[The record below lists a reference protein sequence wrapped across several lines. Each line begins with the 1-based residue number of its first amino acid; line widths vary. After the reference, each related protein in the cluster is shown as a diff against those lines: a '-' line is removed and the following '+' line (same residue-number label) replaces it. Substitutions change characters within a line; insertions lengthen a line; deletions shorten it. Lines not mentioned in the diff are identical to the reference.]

1 MAKYDELTE
10 LIAKYFKNRRGKG
23 ITGTT
28 VAKVIT
34 KKQLHQFPSLS
45 GKMTNP
51 FANRNFSIPNIT
63 RERRYYK
70 FKEFEDDIVS
80 DLTKMVKY
88 VQENDIELGEK
99 LLANLQYNLDLV
111 KQLRRFT
118 KESEDIFIKAGKNP
132 EKILIVEG
140 KAAPS
145 GDESLVDSA
154 EGLAESGR
162 RLQDALDDIVESA
175 NDMRRWDSV
184 EEVAKR
190 KGRYAI
196 KNEGKGFG
204 DAEGYNRAFSR
215 KLATMLDDQGIIK
228 LDPKVRKGLDE
239 ALDMQGGHTALEYV
253 DPIRVIREH
262 FGDDIFETF
271 PRGLKDTDVY
281 TKKPKAID
289 DFIKL
294 LPEPKKVKVGRPIDY
309 LRPGEFQQRITD
321 LEESIPLIERGDGFW
336 QSPDDIQNAIKDV
349 HKDIKTLKTAR
360 ADAYPEYK
368 GPFPKVDPDN
378 DAFIIH
384 GIDENGELNKIG
396 RYVER
401 GKHDTETGET
411 VRSFYDRW
419 DTKNN
424 KWFTKESDY
433 KFSSAYDKAG
443 DEIFRTQDIIEGGKG
458 VKAEGIM
465 KEADPALVKE
475 RREGLKVVDRI
486 PDDQMVQDLVDT
498 QIYSKAEIDYMV
510 ELRGPESIGELWRSH
525 VSKGHITPGKGDIK
539 TGAKGK
545 TRNDT
550 LQEKMFDGLIDQWK
564 KQGFTEDEL
573 RFALKDITTDM
584 PADEAYGLMKKRAL
598 EIDAT
603 KSKPTV
609 KGKTIEETLNEV
621 LGGTASK
628 PKVKK
633 DSLSIRLTKYY
644 DKELNDVELAQE
656 GYNLQEIDV
665 LKKARN
671 IMKTEDQNP
680 TEALRWVR
688 GELADE
694 AGEEIDDFM
703 TDFPWDDQY
712 AEGGRVG
719 FKKGSEHPT
728 TGKGLYELVV
738 LEDYKPTA
746 MEQILID
753 EYLGIPA
760 TYAQGGRVGY
770 NQGMSVQQIMD
781 MVNAEHGIGSLKLA
795 TDPSVVTNPN
805 PGIANREMW
814 NKFNRWFNQKD

>member
-23 ITGTT
+23 ITGTN

-70 FKEFEDDIVS
+70 FKEFEDDIVR

-88 VQENDIELGEK
+88 VQKNDIELGEK

-118 KESEDIFIKAGKNP
+118 KESEDIFLKAGKNP

-184 EEVAKR
+184 EEAAKR
-190 KGRYAI
+190 KGRYAR

-204 DAEGYNRAFSR
+204 DSEAYYRAFSR

-289 DFIKL
+289 DFIKTL
-294 LPEPKKVKVGRPIDY
+294 DKPKKVKVGRPIDY
-309 LRPGEFQQRITD
+309 LRPGEYHQRITD
-321 LEESIPLIERGDGFW
+321 LEESIPLIERGDGFG
-336 QSPDDIQNAIKDV
+336 QSPDDIQRAIKDV
-349 HKDIKTLKTAR
+349 NKDIKTLKTAR

-378 DAFIIH
+378 DAFIVH
-384 GIDENGELNKIG
+384 GIDERGELNKIG

-411 VRSFYDRW
+411 TRAFYDRW

-475 RREGLKVVDRI
+475 RREGLKVVENRI
-486 PDDQMVQDLVDT
+486 
-498 QIYSKAEIDYMV
+498 
-510 ELRGPESIGELWRSH
+510 
-525 VSKGHITPGKGDIK
+525 
-539 TGAKGK
+539 
-545 TRNDT
+545 
-550 LQEKMFDGLIDQWK
+550 
-564 KQGFTEDEL
+564 
-573 RFALKDITTDM
+573 
-584 PADEAYGLMKKRAL
+584 
-598 EIDAT
+598 
-603 KSKPTV
+603 
-609 KGKTIEETLNEV
+609 
-621 LGGTASK
+621 
-628 PKVKK
+628 
-633 DSLSIRLTKYY
+633 
-644 DKELNDVELAQE
+644 
-656 GYNLQEIDV
+656 
-665 LKKARN
+665 
-671 IMKTEDQNP
+671 
-680 TEALRWVR
+680 
-688 GELADE
+688 
-694 AGEEIDDFM
+694 
-703 TDFPWDDQY
+703 
-712 AEGGRVG
+712 
-719 FKKGSEHPT
+719 
-728 TGKGLYELVV
+728 
-738 LEDYKPTA
+738 
-746 MEQILID
+746 
-753 EYLGIPA
+753 
-760 TYAQGGRVGY
+760 
-770 NQGMSVQQIMD
+770 
-781 MVNAEHGIGSLKLA
+781 
-795 TDPSVVTNPN
+795 
-805 PGIANREMW
+805 
-814 NKFNRWFNQKD
+814 